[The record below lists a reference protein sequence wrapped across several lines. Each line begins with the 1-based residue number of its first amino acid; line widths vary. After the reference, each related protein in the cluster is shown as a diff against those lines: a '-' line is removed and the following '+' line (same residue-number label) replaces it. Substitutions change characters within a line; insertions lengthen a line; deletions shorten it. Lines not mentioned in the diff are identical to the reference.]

1 MTYHTIFKRKG
12 NKQQKL
18 KEVTRAWEGTEE
30 GSGGGEAMGVQLDSW
45 SNFYR
50 FLAQ

>member
-18 KEVTRAWEGTEE
+18 NEVTRAWEGIEE
-30 GSGGGEAMGVQLDSW
+30 GRWGRRANGAQVQLDSW
-45 SNFYR
+45 SNF
-50 FLAQ
+50 